1 MNKYFKA
8 PQNQEELEKIAIEI
22 DEEIRAEEEE
32 ALYNERVADDDWLVF
47 DDIANMTEEEENE
60 MLRQC
65 YEATDWDKVGHTVT
79 FEY

>member
-47 DDIANMTEEEENE
+47 DDIANMTDEEIDE
-60 MLRQC
+60 MCRQC
-65 YEATDWDKVGHTVT
+65 YEATDWDKVGHTLT
-79 FEY
+79 IEY

>member
-8 PQNQEELEKIAIEI
+8 PQNQEGLEKIALEI

-47 DDIANMTEEEENE
+47 DDIANMTDEEIDE
-60 MLRQC
+60 MCRQC
-65 YEATDWDKVGHTVT
+65 YEATDWSTGTTVT
-79 FEY
+79 IEY

>member
-32 ALYNERVADDDWLVF
+32 ALYNERMADDDWMVF
-47 DDIANMTEEEENE
+47 DTTDMTEEEEME
-60 MLRQC
+60 MLRKC
-65 YEATDWDKVGHTVT
+65 YEATDWSTGTTVT
-79 FEY
+79 IEY

>member
-22 DEEIRAEEEE
+22 DEEIRAEAEE
-32 ALYNERVADDDWLVF
+32 ALYNERMSDDDWLVF

-65 YEATDWDKVGHTVT
+65 YEATDWDKVGHKVT